1 MISSIWVE
9 AILNIDFPG
18 REVAIKALLDRYDDD
33 FWKTIPDRHY
43 FFKHIHPLLTEQLLR
58 M

>member
-9 AILNIDFPG
+9 AVLKIDFPG
-18 REVAIKALLDRYDDD
+18 RVVAIKALLDRYDDD
-33 FWKTIPDRHY
+33 FWKTIPDRQY
-43 FFKHIHPLLTEQLLR
+43 FFKHIHPLLADQLLR